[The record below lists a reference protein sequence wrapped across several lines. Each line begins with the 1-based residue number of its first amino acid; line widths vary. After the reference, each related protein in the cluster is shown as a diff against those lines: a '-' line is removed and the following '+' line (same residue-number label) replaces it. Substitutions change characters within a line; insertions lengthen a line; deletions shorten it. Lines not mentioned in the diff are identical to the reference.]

1 MDTTG
6 DGNGDTN
13 LGGVEITLV
22 DSNGATVATTQTLAD
37 GTYSFTN
44 VVPGDYTV
52 VEIQPADYN
61 DVSEVE
67 GGTDGDNPDNNI
79 INSIAV
85 TVDPNETDTGND
97 FVETQL
103 GAVTGQVTV
112 DTTGDGNGDMD
123 LSGVELTLVDRK
135 GATVATTQTLA

>member
-1 MDTTG
+1 
-6 DGNGDTN
+6 
-13 LGGVEITLV
+13 
-22 DSNGATVATTQTLAD
+22 

-52 VEIQPADYN
+52 VETQPADFN

-103 GAVTGQVTV
+103 GAVTITV
-112 DTTGDGNGDMD
+112 ASSVHCDLTGD
-123 LSGVELTLVDRK
+123 
-135 GATVATTQTLA
+135 